1 MKNVTFMKPCIWLAI
16 LASAVLYAYP
26 AGVLKINPKADV
38 HPTAVLMGNI
48 TIGSYTKIG
57 PKVVIQGDV
66 TIGHHVNILGNAV
79 ISADKLVISN
89 YVRIDY
95 GAVVVDGRSV
105 APGIT
110 VNDIPDRLYIQ
121 DNCWIG
127 MNATVRGSR
136 MEDGSS
142 VGNDAV
148 ADFNTHLEKGAILAH
163 GAVSTYDMVI
173 KENALAEGN
182 PAKITKEPATD
193 EDRQRIFGLVP
204 SLWIHYENDNI
215 AREIDR
221 NPPKV
226 QKSYPG
232 IDGKQY

>member
-1 MKNVTFMKPCIWLAI
+1 
-16 LASAVLYAYP
+16 
-26 AGVLKINPKADV
+26 
-38 HPTAVLMGNI
+38 
-48 TIGSYTKIG
+48 
-57 PKVVIQGDV
+57 
-66 TIGHHVNILGNAV
+66 
-79 ISADKLVISN
+79 
-89 YVRIDY
+89 
-95 GAVVVDGRSV
+95 
-105 APGIT
+105 
-110 VNDIPDRLYIQ
+110 
-121 DNCWIG
+121 

-232 IDGKQY
+232 I